1 METFQ
6 DPGVSLSFG
15 HNEQEGESHESYDL
29 VCPDVWALCSIQ
41 QVKEGKGGLPEPVS
55 SAPRVWLAGHQE
67 EKNNPYGKVI
77 RGLPFRNG
85 LERQSQVDP
94 GTHGSTM
101 LALT

>member
-1 METFQ
+1 MRAMILCAQ
-6 DPGVSLSFG
+6 MSG
-15 HNEQEGESHESYDL
+15 HCAPSSRVGE
-29 VCPDVWALCSIQ
+29 
-41 QVKEGKGGLPEPVS
+41 GGLPEPVS

-67 EKNNPYGKVI
+67 ERNNPYGKVI